1 MQPFFIALTIGIT
14 AGLIDVIPM
23 IIRKIDKF
31 ACWSAFVHWV
41 VLGTIIPFVGWD
53 IQPWLKGLII
63 GELVSLPVMILVFAS
78 DRKAV
83 IPISIFSA
91 ILGIGCAV
99 AGSLLI
105 G

>member
-1 MQPFFIALTIGIT
+1 MPPIFTALAIGVA

-23 IIRKIDKF
+23 IIQKLDKS

-41 VLGTIIPFVGWD
+41 VLGTIIPFVSWD
-53 IQPWLKGLII
+53 IQPWLKGLLI
-63 GELVSLPVMILVFAS
+63 GELVSLPVMILVFAKDKKS
-78 DRKAV
+78 V

-105 G
+105 K